1 MGQGWEQK
9 SRLHLSIN
17 TQRNLFGNIATHFVG
32 HESIF
37 LANEN
42 KIPSEL
48 LHDFCVNQGLE
59 YVLPATTENECSEF
73 TAGLSE
79 VSRVIQTRETETGH
93 LTNGGMGRRSPG
105 FLSLALTLVI
115 VSAPCSRL
123 FLHSQ
128 PP

>member
-9 SRLHLSIN
+9 SRLHLTIN
-17 TQRNLFGNIATHFVG
+17 TQRNLFGNIATHFAG

-59 YVLPATTENECSEF
+59 YVLPASTWNECSEF

-79 VSRVIQTRETETGH
+79 VSRVIQTRETEA
-93 LTNGGMGRRSPG
+93 RD
-105 FLSLALTLVI
+105 I
-115 VSAPCSRL
+115 
-123 FLHSQ
+123 
-128 PP
+128 